1 MSEFN
6 ELIVLSEKKKKGQGL
21 GAILKL
27 IEALVAFSDGIQ
39 DCIDAQDIMPNKQ
52 KLEPFLQDVKKMSDT
67 LLEMAKEG
75 IQSRPEA
82 QVEGNDAE
90 QPEQPEPMVEDEP
103 MPSKTF
109 SLEDLKGKLSDVG
122 QYPLNAPSKPMAP
135 KA

>member
-82 QVEGNDAE
+82 QVEGNGME
-90 QPEQPEPMVEDEP
+90 EEPEPIAQDEQP